1 MPYVAAVLLAPL
13 YDGAPFCRLHT
24 DHLPGAWSGKGG
36 KTTRTTTTT
45 TTTSVAI
52 AAQIDMAAP
61 RGRGRG
67 RTTSAS
73 MGRCELRRLTGT
85 TTAATTTTTTP
96 LAIARITAGRRGSP
110 SAVFRIHEHVLVAER
125 AILARDL
132 FFGERFF
139 FFKKNIFEYFLKT
152 F

>member
-1 MPYVAAVLLAPL
+1 MV
-13 YDGAPFCRLHT
+13 
-24 DHLPGAWSGKGG
+24 GKGG
-36 KTTRTTTTT
+36 KTTRTTTTTT

-67 RTTSAS
+67 RATSAS

-132 FFGERFF
+132 FFGEHFL
-139 FFKKNIFEYFLKT
+139 YFLEL